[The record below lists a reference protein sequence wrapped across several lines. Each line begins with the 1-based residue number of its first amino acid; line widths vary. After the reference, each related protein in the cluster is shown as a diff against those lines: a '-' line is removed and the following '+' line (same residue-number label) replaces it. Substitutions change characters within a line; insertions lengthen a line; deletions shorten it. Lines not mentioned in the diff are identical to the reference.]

1 MVTLTIDGREVQA
14 EEEATIMNAASGN
27 DIYIPSLCS
36 HEAILPSGACRL
48 CLVEIVANGK
58 GKLVASCCYPVQ
70 EGLVV
75 KTNSTRVLASRR
87 MIIELLLARC
97 PDSEVIQDLARQL
110 GVVKTPFEPE
120 NKECILCGLCVRT
133 CQETVGPSAIG
144 WIDRGA
150 NREVGFPFYE
160 ASDVCIGCGSCAY
173 VCPVGA
179 IKLEDAGDTRTITLP
194 NPKMPQTEFKL
205 KKCTTCGRYWA
216 SEKQLDYLAQRLD
229 LAPEILNNCPD
240 CRQQALPLVI
250 GVAKAEAPSHAPS
263 GH

>member
-1 MVTLTIDGREVQA
+1 MVTLTINERELQA
-14 EEEATIMNAASGN
+14 EEGATILDVARDNN
-27 DIYIPSLCS
+27 IYIPALCS
-36 HEAILPSGACRL
+36 NEAVAPYGACRL
-48 CLVEIVANGK
+48 CLVEISSNGRRR
-58 GKLVASCCYPVQ
+58 LVASCLYPV
-70 EGLVV
+70 EERLVV
-75 KTNSTRVLASRR
+75 KTTTERIINNRR

-160 ASDVCIGCGSCAY
+160 ASDGCIGCGSCAY

-179 IKLEDAGDTRTITLP
+179 IKLEDVGDTRTITLP

-216 SEKQLDYLAQRLD
+216 SGKQLDYLAQRLD
-229 LAPEILNNCPD
+229 LAPEVLNNCPD

-263 GH
+263 